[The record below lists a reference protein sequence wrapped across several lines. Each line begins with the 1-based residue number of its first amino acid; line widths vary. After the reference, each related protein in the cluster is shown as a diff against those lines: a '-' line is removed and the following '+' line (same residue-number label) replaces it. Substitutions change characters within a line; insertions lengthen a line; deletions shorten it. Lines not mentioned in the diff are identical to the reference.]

1 MDIHNERELIVNR
14 RLRIIIFICII
25 LLVALNLSAITYIG
39 TKISIQSREVIDKLA
54 VTPAE
59 AKQELKEITSN
70 QDRNL
75 KILTKL
81 ARDNQKA
88 IEELVK
94 KLQERIEDNPQKKL
108 Q

>member
-59 AKQELKEITSN
+59 VKQELKEINSN

-88 IEELVK
+88 IEELMK
-94 KLQERIEDNPQKKL
+94 KLQERIEDTNTPQK
-108 Q
+108 

>member
-25 LLVALNLSAITYIG
+25 LLVILNLSAITYIG
-39 TKISIQSREVIDKLA
+39 TRISIQSREVIDKLA

-59 AKQELKEITSN
+59 VKQELKEINSN

-88 IEELVK
+88 IEELMK
-94 KLQERIEDNPQKKL
+94 KLQERIEDTNTPQK
-108 Q
+108 

>member
-25 LLVALNLSAITYIG
+25 LLVILNLSAITHIG
-39 TKISIQSREVIDKLA
+39 TRISIQSREVIDKLA

-59 AKQELKEITSN
+59 VKQELKEINSN

-88 IEELVK
+88 IEELMK
-94 KLQERIEDNPQKKL
+94 KLQERIEDTNTPQK
-108 Q
+108 

>member
-59 AKQELKEITSN
+59 VKQELKEITSN

-75 KILTKL
+75 KVLTKL

-88 IEELVK
+88 IEESVK
-94 KLQERIEDNPQKKL
+94 KLQERIEDTNTPQK
-108 Q
+108 

>member
-39 TKISIQSREVIDKLA
+39 TRISIQSREVIDKLA

-59 AKQELKEITSN
+59 VKQELKEINSN

-75 KILTKL
+75 KVLSKL

>member
-1 MDIHNERELIVNR
+1 MDVHNERELIVNR

-25 LLVALNLSAITYIG
+25 LLVILNLSAITYIG
-39 TKISIQSREVIDKLA
+39 TRISIQSREVIDKLA

-59 AKQELKEITSN
+59 VKQELKEINSN

-88 IEELVK
+88 IEELMK
-94 KLQERIEDNPQKKL
+94 KLQERIEDTNTPQK
-108 Q
+108 

>member
-59 AKQELKEITSN
+59 VKQELKEINSN

-88 IEELVK
+88 IEELMK
-94 KLQERIEDNPQKKL
+94 KLQERLEDTNTPQK
-108 Q
+108 

>member
-25 LLVALNLSAITYIG
+25 LLVILNLSAITYIG
-39 TKISIQSREVIDKLA
+39 TRISIQSREVIDKLA

-59 AKQELKEITSN
+59 VKQELKEITSN

-75 KILTKL
+75 KVLSKL

-94 KLQERIEDNPQKKL
+94 KLQERLEDNPQKKL

>member
-25 LLVALNLSAITYIG
+25 LLVILNLSAITYIG
-39 TKISIQSREVIDKLA
+39 TRISIQSREVIDKLA

-59 AKQELKEITSN
+59 VKQELKEINSN

-75 KILTKL
+75 KILAKL

-88 IEELVK
+88 IEELMK
-94 KLQERIEDNPQKKL
+94 KLQERLEDTNTPQK
-108 Q
+108 